1 MFYAIGGYFL
11 RAARI
16 IFRLLTF
23 QLTRIRSSRASIHA
37 RYGVGARIGAGSV
50 VTDDVNIGSYSY
62 INSGST
68 VEFCTVG
75 SYCSISSGV
84 RINPW
89 EHNICGISTSPT
101 LGGSDNDLRERV
113 LIDDDCLISANAVI
127 LSGCHLGQGSV
138 VGAGAVVTH
147 SVMPYEVVGGV
158 PAHHIKWRF
167 DEETRSRLASTDI
180 SDLTPKKACEAL
192 EAALWNED
200 YR

>member
-23 QLTRIRSSRASIHA
+23 QLTRIKSSRASIHA
-37 RYGVGARIGAGSV
+37 RYGFGARIGAGSA
-50 VTDDVNIGSYSY
+50 VTDDINIGSYSY

-68 VEFCTVG
+68 VESCTIG

-84 RINPW
+84 QINPW

-101 LGGSDNDLRERV
+101 LGGSDRDLRLRV

-138 VGAGAVVTH
+138 VTAGAGTPYN
-147 SVMPYEVVGGV
+147 VMPYEVVGGG
-158 PAHHIKWRF
+158 
-167 DEETRSRLASTDI
+167 SSTPYKMAI
-180 SDLTPKKACEAL
+180 
-192 EAALWNED
+192 
-200 YR
+200 

>member
-1 MFYAIGGYFL
+1 MFYAIGGYYF

-16 IFRLLTF
+16 IFRLLTL

-37 RYGVGARIGAGSV
+37 RYGVGTRIGAGSV
-50 VTDDVNIGSYSY
+50 VTDDVNIGSYTY

-75 SYCSISSGV
+75 SFCSISSGV

-89 EHNICGISTSPT
+89 EHNLYGVSTSPT
-101 LGGSDNDLRERV
+101 LDGSNRDLRERV

-127 LSGCHLGQGSV
+127 LSGCHLSQGSV

-147 SVMPYEVVGGV
+147 NVMPYEVVGGI

-167 DEETRSRLASTDI
+167 DEEARSRLASTDI
-180 SDLTPKKACEAL
+180 SELSPKKTFKAL
-192 EAALWNED
+192 EAALRNVGF
-200 YR
+200 R

>member
-37 RYGVGARIGAGSV
+37 RYGFGARIGAGSA
-50 VTDDVNIGSYSY
+50 VTDDINIGSYSY

-68 VEFCTVG
+68 VESCTIG

-84 RINPW
+84 QINPW

-101 LGGSDNDLRERV
+101 LGGSDRDLRLRV

-138 VGAGAVVTH
+138 VSAGAGTPLQRHALR
-147 SVMPYEVVGGV
+147 SCRGV

-180 SDLTPKKACEAL
+180 SKLTKKARKTL

-200 YR
+200 FR

>member
-1 MFYAIGGYFL
+1 MFYAIGGYYF

-16 IFRLLTF
+16 IFRLLTL

-37 RYGVGARIGAGSV
+37 RYGVGTRIGAGSV
-50 VTDDVNIGSYSY
+50 VTDDVNIGSYTY

-75 SYCSISSGV
+75 SFCSISSGV

-89 EHNICGISTSPT
+89 EHNLYGVSTSPT
-101 LGGSDNDLRERV
+101 LGGSNRDLRERV

-147 SVMPYEVVGGV
+147 NVMPYEVVGGI

-167 DEETRSRLASTDI
+167 DEEARSRLASTDI
-180 SDLTPKKACEAL
+180 SELSPKKAFKAL
-192 EAALWNED
+192 EAALRNEGF
-200 YR
+200 R